1 MSASPS
7 CEVSSR
13 SLASAILPVTRR
25 AGYTDRAASI
35 VAPAVEALMRGSNPP
50 DAILAGND
58 RVAME
63 GYAALR
69 RLGPRIADG
78 IAVASFDNQVD
89 IATRLDPPLT
99 TMALPHRAMGRIA
112 AETLLGDTPA
122 WEVVRKL
129 PFRLVE
135 RTSV

>member
-1 MSASPS
+1 MSARSS

-25 AGYTDRAASI
+25 AGYTDRAART
-35 VAPAVEALMRGSNPP
+35 VAPAIEALMRGSNPP
-50 DAILAGND
+50 DAILAVND

-69 RLGPRIADG
+69 RLGPRIADD

-112 AETLLGDTPA
+112 VETLLGDTTA
-122 WEVVRKL
+122 WEGVRKP
-129 PFRLVE
+129 PFHLVE
-135 RTSV
+135 RASV